1 MEEPPR
7 VCVSNQF
14 IFIFAHM
21 LLCGWTCMNYYV
33 LFICSV
39 VDRFLDYL
47 QFGALA
53 QNGVINILKQGACSA
68 FVCISRVNAQKWY
81 YWSYG
86 LYIFNVLR

>member
-1 MEEPPR
+1 
-7 VCVSNQF
+7 
-14 IFIFAHM
+14 M